1 MFFRS
6 YSQHH
11 ILIVS
16 HLKLKIT
23 SGASWSP
30 GDVQPPEGILQQK
43 RRGNRWTATMMGFS
57 MIFIYPGKPKFQP
70 EINGEETTVPTM
82 CIHGTDNGILHER
95 ETIVTISPGLDQH
108 RDIQLETASGAP
120 KEELSWFIATVMAR
134 NTNYKYSKNPFIE
147 CIIPFITSYN

>member
-30 GDVQPPEGILQQK
+30 GDVQPLEGILQQK

-120 KEELSWFIATVMAR
+120 KEELS
-134 NTNYKYSKNPFIE
+134 
-147 CIIPFITSYN
+147 